1 VSPRIDIGSIRR
13 QQIID
18 AVRRIIAREGLAA
31 VTIARI
37 AEEADVSRGVVTYH
51 FEHKNEILH
60 DVLRAAMRDSN
71 EAGGTLVVEGSA
83 RGLASMT
90 ERLTELASSDNDWW
104 RIYVAFLAA
113 ARSDEFYR
121 AELAWANAHYTDALE
136 KIVGSRERAVI
147 VMALLQGL
155 TMQKLVDSD
164 LPLSDVIPEI
174 AELLSAWQGIGPD
187 EG

>member
-1 VSPRIDIGSIRR
+1 
-13 QQIID
+13 
-18 AVRRIIAREGLAA
+18 
-31 VTIARI
+31 
-37 AEEADVSRGVVTYH
+37 
-51 FEHKNEILH
+51 
-60 DVLRAAMRDSN
+60 
-71 EAGGTLVVEGSA
+71 
-83 RGLASMT
+83 
-90 ERLTELASSDNDWW
+90 
-104 RIYVAFLAA
+104 VAFLAA